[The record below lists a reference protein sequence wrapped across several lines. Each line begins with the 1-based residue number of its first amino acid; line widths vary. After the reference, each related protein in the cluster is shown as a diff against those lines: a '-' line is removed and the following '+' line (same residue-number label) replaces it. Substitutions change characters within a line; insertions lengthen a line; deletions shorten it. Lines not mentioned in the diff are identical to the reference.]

1 MTNPMNKPMDNDN
14 LQEKTNDDTMQN
26 EAAAGVSAP
35 EDTAAND
42 WESIVK
48 EQSETIN
55 TLLEQHK
62 ILTSQINE
70 LIRGGAQLRDGSVSD
85 DVPEEPE
92 VNPLFEKY
100 PKFSDIG
107 KDFGNYDKI

>member
-1 MTNPMNKPMDNDN
+1 MDNEN

-55 TLLEQHK
+55 TLLEQHR

-85 DVPEEPE
+85 DVPDEPE